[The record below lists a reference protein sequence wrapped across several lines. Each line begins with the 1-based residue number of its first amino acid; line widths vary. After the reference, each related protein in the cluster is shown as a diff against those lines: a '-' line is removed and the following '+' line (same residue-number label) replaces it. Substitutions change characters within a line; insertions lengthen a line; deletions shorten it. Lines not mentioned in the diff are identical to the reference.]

1 MALTMKSVEVFLFIS
16 TFLKNAMQNAR
27 DFALSTEGIYVLMHA
42 LPGWLNYLIDLA
54 LLLVT
59 AYVYLVNNNCIIGTS
74 KETDVIQVNKTFDY
88 NVK

>member
-42 LPGWLNYLIDLA
+42 LPG
-54 LLLVT
+54 
-59 AYVYLVNNNCIIGTS
+59 
-74 KETDVIQVNKTFDY
+74 
-88 NVK
+88 